1 MGEKRDYSQV
11 ESTLVSDGHQMT
23 MKPRKKGQRID
34 KEEIASFQSKI
45 SAEENGSGGQDKD
58 TELPE
63 MVKRDLLEEAVSPE
77 NTMEQGID
85 CPST

>member
-11 ESTLVSDGHQMT
+11 ESTLVTDGHQMT
-23 MKPRKKGQRID
+23 MKPRKKGQRIS
-34 KEEIASFQSKI
+34 KEEVASFESKI
-45 SAEENGSGGQDKD
+45 SAEENGSGDQDRD

-63 MVKRDLLEEAVSPE
+63 VVKGDLLEEAVSPE
-77 NTMEQGID
+77 IIMEQGID

>member
-11 ESTLVSDGHQMT
+11 ESTLVTDGHQMT
-23 MKPRKKGQRID
+23 MKPRKKGQRIS
-34 KEEIASFQSKI
+34 KEEVASFESKI
-45 SAEENGSGGQDKD
+45 SAEENGSGDQNRD

-63 MVKRDLLEEAVSPE
+63 VVKGDLLEEAVSPE
-77 NTMEQGID
+77 IIMEQGID